1 MLSGCP
7 ALALMIFCADLK
19 DFRSITRIIISLTQT
34 TGVPL
39 RAEIIPIKP
48 DAGNAAVGKRIISL
62 HRTFLK
68 FNNKERN
75 GNKTQQSD

>member
-1 MLSGCP
+1 
-7 ALALMIFCADLK
+7 MIFCANYE
-19 DFRSITRIIISLTQT
+19 DFHLITKIIIYLTQT

-39 RAEIIPIKP
+39 RAEIIPSKP
-48 DAGNAAVGKRIISL
+48 DAGNAAEGKKISL

-68 FNNKERN
+68 FKNKERN